1 MYKREMYLQRI
12 RPFYKNEQI
21 KVLSGVR
28 RAGKTEILKMIQEEV
43 RTSSDDAHIV
53 YMSFELLENKVY
65 RASENLYS
73 LIESK
78 IVDDGFYYIFLDEI
92 QFVEDWPEVVNSIK
106 TKHRNVSIF
115 LTGSN
120 SKLLEDD
127 KESILGGRTIS
138 FRIMPFTFAEF
149 HEFRVQQGA
158 SQDPEREFTEYMKWG
173 GFPLIF
179 AEQNDS
185 QKQIMLES
193 IFDSIV
199 LRDIVRRKK
208 LKSSLELEH
217 LIDYLIASSSSYISG
232 RNVCDRLTRNGTSLS
247 LPKILEFIKAADE
260 SCIVDIVPRYDV
272 VGLQTVEFNNKS
284 YTCDPAFI
292 NYKKS
297 LVSDLYGVLFE
308 TIVYNDLIARGYTV
322 RTGFA
327 HGKEIDFIATKGNGE
342 RIYIQVAYEITE
354 KNRER
359 EFGNFSSI
367 KDNYPKY
374 VISRDQVQ
382 LSENG
387 IIHMNIVDFL
397 LRSLAK

>member
-1 MYKREMYLQRI
+1 
-12 RPFYKNEQI
+12 
-21 KVLSGVR
+21 
-28 RAGKTEILKMIQEEV
+28 MIQEEV
-43 RTSSDDAHIV
+43 RTSSDDNHIV
-53 YMSFELLENKVY
+53 YLSFELLENKVY

-73 LIESK
+73 FLESR
-78 IVDDGFYYIFLDEI
+78 IVDEDFYYIFLDEI

-120 SKLLEDD
+120 SKLLDDD
-127 KESILGGRTIS
+127 KESVLGGRTIS

-149 HEFRVQQGA
+149 HEFRARQGA
-158 SQDPEREFTEYMKWG
+158 SQDLEREFTEYMKWG

-179 AEQNDS
+179 AEENDS

-232 RNVCDRLTRNGTSLS
+232 RNICNRLARNGTSLS

-292 NYKKS
+292 NYKRS
-297 LVSDLYGVLFE
+297 LVSDLYGVLYE
-308 TIVYNDLIARGYTV
+308 TIVYNDLIACGYTV
-322 RTGFA
+322 RTGYA

-342 RIYIQVAYEITE
+342 RIYIQVAYEISE

-359 EFGNFSSI
+359 EFGNFSFI

-374 VISRDQVQ
+374 VVSRDRVH

-387 IIHMNIVDFL
+387 IIHMNIIDFL
-397 LRSLAK
+397 LRPVK